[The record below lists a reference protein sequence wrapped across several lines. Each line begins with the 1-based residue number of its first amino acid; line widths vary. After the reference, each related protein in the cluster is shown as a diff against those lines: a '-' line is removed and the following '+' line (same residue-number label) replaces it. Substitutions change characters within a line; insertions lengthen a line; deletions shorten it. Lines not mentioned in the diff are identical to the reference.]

1 MTEKSTSK
9 NAFEFPFE
17 LEKVFSPNYFGQ
29 LPKWQQ
35 EIVSFYTR
43 RLESYSKVHEQL
55 AECEKPQ
62 DVFELQ
68 SQFFTKLLSD
78 YKSEAAVI
86 SELLFDMSRP
96 VVEKTQ
102 DSPEA
107 GYEETILKAQEDAE
121 KILNLAKDQ
130 AEMIVEAAEARADSL
145 SEGKKKSRKVA

>member
-1 MTEKSTSK
+1 MTEKSK
-9 NAFEFPFE
+9 PEDAFEFPFE
-17 LEKVFSPNYFGQ
+17 LEKVFRPNDFGN

-55 AECEKPQ
+55 AECQNPQ
-62 DVFELQ
+62 DVFKLQ

-78 YKSEAAVI
+78 YRSEAVVI

-107 GYEETILKAQEDAE
+107 GYEETILNAQGDAE

-130 AEMIVEAAEARADSL
+130 AEMIVEAAEARADAL
-145 SEGKKKSRKVA
+145 SEGKKRSRKVA